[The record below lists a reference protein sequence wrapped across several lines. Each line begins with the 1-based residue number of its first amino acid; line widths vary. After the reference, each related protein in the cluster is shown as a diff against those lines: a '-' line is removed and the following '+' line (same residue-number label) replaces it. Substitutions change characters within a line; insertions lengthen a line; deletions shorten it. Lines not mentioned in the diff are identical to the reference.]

1 LDHGYHGRAADRKYQ
16 TAYDQGKNP
25 LTLLR
30 SDS

>member
-1 LDHGYHGRAADRKYQ
+1 MVTTVEQLTAKYQ